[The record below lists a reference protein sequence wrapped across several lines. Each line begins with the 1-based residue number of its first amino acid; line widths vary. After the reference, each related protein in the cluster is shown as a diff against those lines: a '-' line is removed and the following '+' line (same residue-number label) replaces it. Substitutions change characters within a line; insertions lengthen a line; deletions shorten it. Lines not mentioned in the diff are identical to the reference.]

1 MGPPFCRP
9 PRESLPGTGRFR
21 AHGVGT
27 RRLDELYT
35 VRDGALV
42 EVGIFE
48 ADQYTVDELM
58 AKA

>member
-1 MGPPFCRP
+1 
-9 PRESLPGTGRFR
+9 
-21 AHGVGT
+21 VGT

-48 ADQYTVDELM
+48 ADQYTADELM

>member
-1 MGPPFCRP
+1 
-9 PRESLPGTGRFR
+9 
-21 AHGVGT
+21 VGT
-27 RRLDELYT
+27 RRLDEPYT

-48 ADQYTVDELM
+48 ADQYTADELM